1 MSTQHVYRTRLTVFG
16 WGSVSEPSG
25 TMLVS
30 PVVVY
35 EGPAA

>member
-1 MSTQHVYRTRLTVFG
+1 MAAIKDA
-16 WGSVSEPSG
+16 PSNQDANI
-25 TMLVS
+25 TIIQVVLLLLVS